1 MAGVKIVWGIAALL
15 VVCHILET
23 EGFFDIPDYLSQVTH
38 TDVHMPLVH
47 FRQKREALLNNWNYI
62 IDIEVNVSSMLV
74 VGELKT
80 SLTSVSFP
88 IQLNDNINITD
99 VDVSTVCSPV
109 ASGFQ
114 CQCEDPFVWSLET
127 CTTFQNCSAIV
138 EDTCQCIDAIP
149 PDGPFCQPKNI
160 TTTPSPTTPAPPI
173 PVEYIIDIEV
183 NVSDTTVI
191 SQLKA
196 LLDSVSF
203 PYALNNMISIT
214 GANLTTVCSP
224 VASGFQCQCEDPFVW
239 SLETCTTFQNCSAI
253 VEDTCQCID
262 AIPPDGP
269 FCQPKNITTTP
280 SPTTP
285 APPIPVEYI
294 IDIEVNVSD
303 TTVISQLKAL
313 LDSVSF
319 PYALN
324 NMISITGA
332 NLTTVCSPVASGF
345 QCQCEDPFV
354 WSLETCTT
362 FQNCSAIVED
372 TCQCIDAIPPDG
384 PFCQPKNITTTPS
397 PTTPA
402 PPIPV
407 EYIIDI
413 EVNVSDTTV
422 ISQLKAL
429 LDSVSFPYAL
439 NNMISITG
447 ANLTTVC
454 SPVASGFQCQCEDP
468 FVWSLETCT
477 TFQNC
482 SAIVEDTCQCIDAIP
497 PDGPF
502 CQPKNITTTPSPTT
516 PAPPIP
522 VEYIIDIEVNVSD
535 TTVISQLKAL
545 LDSVSFPYAL
555 NNMISITGANLTTV
569 CSPVA
574 SGFQCQC
581 EDPFVWSL
589 ETCTTFQNCSA
600 IVEDTCQCIDAIPPD
615 GPFCQPKN
623 ITTTPSPTTPGTSPV
638 TSPIPISTEATT
650 TMSTSPASTTTEAST
665 TPPHTTPTT
674 EETTTSPLTSPPST
688 TFEAS
693 TTPPLIA
700 STTQEPTTTMF
711 TSPASTTTEA
721 STTPPRTTPTT
732 QEPTTSPLTSPPST
746 TFEAS
751 TTPPLIASTTQEPT
765 TTMFTSPASTTTEA
779 STTPPR
785 TTPTTQ
791 EPTTSSLTSPPSTT
805 FEAST
810 TPPLIASTTQE
821 PTTTMFTSPASTTT
835 EATTSPLTSPPST
848 TFEATTTHLTIPPS
862 TTSEASTTPPRTTPT
877 TQEPTTSSLTSPP
890 STTFEASTTP
900 PLIASTTQEPTT
912 TMFTSPASTT
922 TEATTSPLTS
932 PPSTTFEATTT
943 HLTIPT
949 STTSEASTT
958 PPRTTPTTQEPT
970 TSPLTS
976 PPSTTFEASTTPP
989 LIASTTQ
996 EPTTSPLT
1004 SPPST
1009 TFEASTTP
1017 PLIASTTQEPNITV
1031 FTSPASTTFEAT
1043 TSPLTSPPSTT
1054 FEANTTVFSS
1064 PASTTSEASTTPPR
1078 TIPTTQEPSTTPPPT
1093 TPTTPER
1100 NITFSPNPPL
1110 TTSTQAPSTTPSPT
1124 TSTTKEPTVP
1134 PPTTKPPVVTS
1145 TPVTIVTTTTTATTA
1160 ATIPPVLT
1168 PPPTQSPNSFEL
1180 QVTFSIIQD
1189 FNTQLSDVTSEAYKT
1204 LKSVVEKAID
1214 DNYRRNMKGYIGVTN
1229 ILFRP
1234 GSVVTDFT
1242 VITENVSSSAVQNSN
1257 QEVATTLQKEGYK
1270 VDSQS
1275 FTAAVTVNR
1284 PFSKSLTPVLTG
1296 DDVTLTCVAPEGIVN
1311 VEGIWNVN
1319 GVTVSNNAK
1328 YTISNSPARLTVR
1341 NVFERDA
1348 GTYECMLKDT
1358 VVVYRRK
1365 EDMQVLSA
1373 PQVMLSRSKIN
1384 SRCGTN
1390 QVEVKCRVKSTSP
1403 DLSFTVKW
1411 LKNDNSLTPVTEST
1425 ENGFKCYG
1433 HNYTT
1438 LGECAT
1444 VQLTCVVTVL
1454 QREYKRVPATLEF
1467 FNGAIACS
1475 NAVYGSG
1482 PVGATAEAACPPN
1495 QDGAL
1500 IAECTANGEWKLL
1513 EDTCVFSVIKDL
1525 QTESEVLIE
1534 ENLPTFVQVLS
1545 EASKEFEENIVNST
1559 VTISTIVNIL
1569 NTIADVSSTGVQ
1581 RINKTVMEN
1590 FLETVNVLV
1599 FSEKVLESW
1608 KELNTGNGTQN
1619 TSTNLIKS
1627 IETIT
1632 GFLSNDSFAIRTSA
1646 IALDKTVLSNGF
1658 TFNSSDF
1665 NTSAQIDIPDPDL
1678 PFDPQITTIAFG
1690 TLNRVLPPRNKTS
1703 INNTING
1710 IIVLVKVN
1718 ATINNVSLSFEKS
1731 NESLANPQCVFW
1743 NFTLLDTA
1751 GGWDSAGCE
1760 VQTNENGTVT
1770 CFCDHLTSFSILM
1783 SPSIPEAIRIILD
1796 FITYIGV
1803 GISMGSLVLCL
1814 FIEAFVWTVVTRN
1827 STSYMRHVSIVN
1839 IALSLLIANI
1849 WFMIGAGISDIKKE
1863 TPVGACSAAT
1873 FFIHFFYLALFFWML
1888 ISGFLLFYRM
1898 VMVFSHIS
1906 KTVMMVISFT
1916 VGYGAPLLI
1925 AVITVAVTAPQK
1937 GYFRERDA
1945 CWLNWDKTKALLAF
1959 VIPALTIVAI
1969 NFLILIVVLYKM
1981 LRRGMGENPQSDE
1994 RNALVVIARCVAFLT
2009 PFFGLTWGFGI
2020 GTMAAPQ
2027 SAGIHIV
2034 FAILNSLQGFFVLL
2048 FGTILDS
2055 RIRAAI
2061 AGRFSFV
2068 HTSSHRT
2075 TSTSAGPSSS
2085 SGLNLFRRQRR
2096 NMYNVSEAATSSQS
2110 TGASESFLNT

>member
-746 TFEAS
+746 TFEA
-751 TTPPLIASTTQEPT
+751 
-765 TTMFTSPASTTTEA
+765 
-779 STTPPR
+779 
-785 TTPTTQ
+785 
-791 EPTTSSLTSPPSTT
+791 
-805 FEAST
+805 
-810 TPPLIASTTQE
+810 
-821 PTTTMFTSPASTTT
+821 
-835 EATTSPLTSPPST
+835 
-848 TFEATTTHLTIPPS
+848 TTTHLTIPPS
-862 TTSEASTTPPRTTPT
+862 TTSEA
-877 TQEPTTSSLTSPP
+877 
-890 STTFEASTTP
+890 
-900 PLIASTTQEPTT
+900 TT